1 MWEYDRIDMSEV
13 IGINKTNEW
22 RRCTDCSNYYF
33 LKVSFRF
40 QQKACSGCND
50 LMPKAMIFTDAV
62 IVSVNGDDYRI

>member
-1 MWEYDRIDMSEV
+1 MSGV

-22 RRCTDCSNYYF
+22 RRYIDCSNYYF

-40 QQKACSGCND
+40 RQKASNGCND
-50 LMPKAMIFTDAV
+50 LMPKAMIFTDAE